1 MTAAELIAAL
11 DLPAEA
17 RVDLRVPKKAL
28 LEQGEFSPADQR
40 AIGDGVEELVWLA
53 ALKPTTIGVPAF
65 RDAEREYLEIAVLRL
80 VLRPGAKGARLA
92 ELVHRAVPYPVVLA
106 AEQGGEATFS
116 LARKRRS
123 QADRNKTVLDGE
135 MVAAET
141 AGPDDE
147 GVAAAFRAALSLR
160 RQPRATIF
168 AVYEGWTNAALALAA
183 ARETGVYELA
193 PSAERVAARCKALRE
208 CRRLDAEIAAL
219 RAAAERETQMTRRV
233 EINLELQRAQ
243 AARAAARARL

>member
-1 MTAAELIAAL
+1 MTAAELVAAL

-17 RVDLRVPKKAL
+17 RVDLRVPKKVL
-28 LEQGEFSPADQR
+28 LEQGGFSPADQR

-80 VLRPGAKGARLA
+80 ALRPGAKGAHLA
-92 ELVHRAVPYPVVLA
+92 ELVHGAVPYPVVLA
-106 AEQGGEATFS
+106 VEQDGEATLS
-116 LARKRRS
+116 LAPKRRS
-123 QADRNKTVLDGE
+123 LGDRSKTVLDGE
-135 MVAAET
+135 IVEAET
-141 AGPDDE
+141 AGPAGD
-147 GVAAAFRAALSLR
+147 GIAAAFRAALPLR
-160 RQPRATIF
+160 RQPSATIF
-168 AVYEGWTNAALALAA
+168 AVYEGWTDAALALAA

-208 CRRLDAEIAAL
+208 CRRLDAEIVAL

-243 AARAAARARL
+243 AARAAARGRL